1 MKMNFIKTLDVIE
14 SIAFIICTI
23 QLWKGETSSAIWLLL
38 LMIYLVMKKRE
49 YGDKVER
56 ESCDFIER
64 WLE

>member
-1 MKMNFIKTLDVIE
+1 MKMNFIKTFDVIE

-23 QLWKGETSSAIWLLL
+23 QLWKGEIVSAIWLLL

-56 ESCDFIER
+56 ESYDYMEG
-64 WLE
+64 WLK